1 MDLSKITSLTS
12 SGLSGIVL
20 QSLSNQQK
28 SNFEDIN
35 TISTTNLF
43 IIIVIILLLI
53 TLFAVATYKLTNSY
67 FETVLCI
74 LFGFFYVLIAFL
86 YYAYAGYCFKK
97 IK

>member
-1 MDLSKITSLTS
+1 MDFSKITTLAS

-20 QSLSNQQK
+20 KSLSDQQK
-28 SNFEDIN
+28 SNFEDVN
-35 TISTTNLF
+35 TFTTTQLV
-43 IIIVIILLLI
+43 IIILIILLLI

-74 LFGFFYVLIAFL
+74 FFGCFYVMIAFL